1 MPPSHMEE
9 TMPRTKQFEQIDAD
23 RRENLSDMPLSR
35 AISRVGNAPLR
46 TGNRLTLLQN
56 GPATYEDWLA
66 AIAQA
71 KRWIHLENYIFQ
83 NDSIGQTFAD
93 ALAERAQA
101 GVKVRVIY
109 DWWGSLDVPNRFWKQ
124 MRKRGIDVRVIN
136 PLWVGAPLEAIN
148 RDHRKSLCIDG
159 VYASVGGVCIADP
172 WLARSPVTGLPYR
185 DTAVR
190 VEGPVIADLERAFA
204 DVWATA
210 GSPLPDDELPDLDR
224 IEAKGTAKARVVA
237 EEPGRLRMLQL
248 LQVLLAGA
256 ERRIWIADAYFL
268 TIPILREALMGA
280 SRDGVDVRILLPSTN
295 DLPLVGALSRYGYR
309 PLLESGIRI
318 WEYAGLMMHAKT
330 TVTDGWC
337 ARVGSTNLNMTGL
350 LTNWEIDLIAEDR
363 DFAKQMEEM
372 YEDDLAHAREIRL
385 WGIRRPRPRPERPE
399 STSERLARRTK
410 PERRS
415 QHSAT
420 VARMGA
426 AALGAVSSRTL
437 QRHERMVGAAITA
450 GLLGSSLLIARFPKL
465 IAWPLALLG
474 GAFGSVGL
482 VRALR
487 TKQGDDLHK
496 ARPWIGRLPVIH
508 RRRPN
513 TYPQPWARR
522 FRSLRR

>member
-1 MPPSHMEE
+1 MEE
-9 TMPRTKQFEQIDAD
+9 YMSRSKQFELLQTD
-23 RRENLSDMPLSR
+23 RHEPSAEMPLSR
-35 AISRVGNAPLR
+35 AISRVGSAPLR
-46 TGNRLTLLQN
+46 AGNRLTLLQN
-56 GPATYEDWLA
+56 GPATYEDWLS

-71 KRWIHLENYIFQ
+71 KHWVHLENYIFQ
-83 NDSIGQTFAD
+83 NDSIGHTFAE
-93 ALAERAQA
+93 ALAERARA

-109 DWWGSLDVPNRFWKQ
+109 DWWGSLDVPNRFWKR
-124 MRKRGIDVRVIN
+124 MRQQGIDVRVIN
-136 PLWVGAPLEAIN
+136 PLWVGAPLEVIN
-148 RDHRKSLCIDG
+148 RDHRKSLGVDG

-190 VEGPVIADLERAFA
+190 VEGPAIADLERAFA

-210 GSPLPDDELPDLDR
+210 GSPLPDDEQPNLAE
-224 IEAKGTAKARVVA
+224 IEPMGRAKARVVA
-237 EEPGRLRMLQL
+237 EEPGRLRMLQM

-295 DLPLVGALSRYGYR
+295 DLPWVGALSRYGYR
-309 PLLESGIRI
+309 PLLEAGVRI

-337 ARVGSTNLNMTGL
+337 ARVGSTNLNVTGL

-363 DFAKQMEEM
+363 DFAKQMEDM

-399 STSERLARRTK
+399 SMAERVARRTK

-426 AALGAVSSRTL
+426 VALGAASSYTL
-437 QRHERMVGAAITA
+437 QRHERIVGGAITA
-450 GLLGSSLLIARFPKL
+450 ALLASSLVIARFPKL
-465 IAWPLALLG
+465 IAWPLALAG
-474 GAFGSVGL
+474 GVFGSVGI

-487 TKQGDDLHK
+487 SQQGDELYNK
-496 ARPWIGRLPVIH
+496 RPWLKRLPSMH

-513 TYPQPWARR
+513 QHPRPWARR
-522 FRSLRR
+522 FRPRHG